1 MMIEE
6 DTDMKFKHRVIL
18 FAVIGFA
25 MGLISGAVIAPI
37 IVTLQAND
45 GNIHLCAVR
54 FVEAFGGNELTAFV
68 VQALVMGLYGVI
80 PMGGAAFYEYEKWSL
95 TKCTLIHYF
104 SSMICY
110 FLVGFFF
117 RWFRWSNYRG
127 NFVFFI
133 CLTAGFFIVWLVNYI
148 VYKIE
153 IARVNKELDIR
164 KQTEK

>member
-1 MMIEE
+1 MIEE

-25 MGLISGAVIAPI
+25 MGLFSGTVIAAI
-37 IVTLQAND
+37 IVTLQTND
-45 GNIHLCAVR
+45 GNIHLCAAR
-54 FVEAFGGNELTAFV
+54 FVEAFGGNELPAFA

-104 SSMICY
+104 SSTISY

-117 RWFRWSNYRG
+117 RWFRWTNYLE
-127 NFVFFI
+127 NFIFFL
-133 CLTAGFFIVWLVNYI
+133 CLTAGFFMVWLVNYL
-148 VYKIE
+148 VYKVE
-153 IARVNKELDIR
+153 LARVNKELNDR
-164 KQTEK
+164 KKTDK